1 MTEQQ
6 LIADLKTGRENAYEF
21 LVKNYQNKVYNTA
34 LSMLQNEDDAMD
46 TAQNVFI
53 EVYKSIANFRLE
65 ASLNTWIY
73 KLTVNKCLEE
83 IRKKKRKKR
92 FAFLT
97 SIFDADTEK
106 ELRQQSDFIHP
117 GIELEKKEYHHYLNK
132 AIKLLPEMQQTA
144 LLLHKIEGL
153 SHQEVA
159 IILDK
164 SVSSVES
171 LIFRAKQQLKVILIK
186 QIDQYQ

>member
-1 MTEQQ
+1 MIEQQ

-46 TAQNVFI
+46 TAQDVFI

-97 SIFDADTEK
+97 SIFDADAEK

-159 IILDK
+159 VILDK